1 MSGGGLGRAFAAEL
15 VKVRTTK
22 MWWGLLVGLA
32 VLVALQVAV
41 TAVFAGS
48 TPGPGAP
55 PLPALDTAEGLRGA
69 LSAGFQ
75 SGYLM
80 ALVMGTIVGAVDFRH
95 RTATQT
101 FLATPHRS
109 RVVVAKALASVVV
122 GIGYALVTQLLS
134 LVTVEVVAAA
144 RGISTDVGDRT
155 VLRSLALGVPG
166 IVLWCLIG
174 LSLGVLLR
182 NQVAAVLVAVGY
194 VFLVDPLAGLA
205 IRQLDASPL
214 DQYTLG
220 SASAALV
227 EGYTGSDLLPWWAGG
242 LVVLGYGLLIGV
254 AGWLLTARRDI
265 T

>member
-1 MSGGGLGRAFAAEL
+1 MGALRRAFAGEL

-22 MWWGLLVGLA
+22 MWWGLLLGLA
-32 VLVALQVAV
+32 ALVVLQTAV

-55 PLPALDTAEGLRGA
+55 PLPALDTAEGLRSA

-80 ALVMGTIVGAVDFRH
+80 ALVLGTIVGAVDFRH

-109 RVVVAKALASVVV
+109 RVVVAKALVSTFV
-122 GIGYALVTQLLS
+122 GLVYAVATQLLS
-134 LVTVEVVAAA
+134 LAVVAAVA
-144 RGISTDVGDRT
+144 AIRGLDADFGDSS

-174 LSLGVLLR
+174 LSLGILLR

-194 VFLVDPLAGLA
+194 VFLLDPLAGLA
-205 IRQLDASPL
+205 LRQVDAGSL
-214 DQYTLG
+214 DQFTLG
-220 SASAALV
+220 SASTALV
-227 EGYTGSDLLPWWAGG
+227 EGFTGNDLLPWWAGG
-242 LVVLGYGLLIGV
+242 LVMLGYAVVIAV
-254 AGWLLTARRDI
+254 AGWAVTARRDV

>member
-1 MSGGGLGRAFAAEL
+1 MGGSLGRAVAAEL
-15 VKVRTTK
+15 VKVRTTR
-22 MWWGLLVGLA
+22 MWWGLLIGLA
-32 VLVALQVAV
+32 VLVVLQAAV
-41 TAVFAGS
+41 TAAFAGA

-55 PLPALDTAEGLRGA
+55 PLPGLDTAEGLRSA

-109 RVVVAKALASVVV
+109 RVVLAKALVSMLV
-122 GIGYALVTQLLS
+122 GLAYAVVTQLIS
-134 LVTVEVVAAA
+134 VLVVQAVAAI
-144 RGISTDVGDRT
+144 RGISTSLGDAS

-166 IVLWCLIG
+166 IILWCLIG

-194 VFLVDPLAGLA
+194 VFLLDPLAGLA
-205 IRQLDASPL
+205 LRQVDAGSLDH
-214 DQYTLG
+214 YTLG

-227 EGYTGSDLLPWWAGG
+227 EGFTGNDLLPWWAGG
-242 LVVLGYGLLIGV
+242 LVMLGYAAIIAV
-254 AGWLLTARRDI
+254 WGWAVTARRDI
-265 T
+265 A